1 MSALPGTGYRI
12 VSFVVLALA
21 AAGCGTVG
29 VDPSGDA
36 YKALAAHDYA
46 KAREDFAAAYAKE
59 PHNPF
64 VELDLGAAYQNLG
77 RMDLAEPFY
86 RGVMADGKGMKPQT
100 TTNPSDAGKTL
111 DQIACTNLQI
121 GGLKGETGC

>member
-1 MSALPGTGYRI
+1 MTIKSYLRLVP
-12 VSFVVLALA
+12 FLALSGI
-21 AAGCGTVG
+21 AAGCAGSAG

-46 KAREDFAAAYAKE
+46 KAREEFAAAYEKE

-77 RMDLAEPFY
+77 RGDLADPFY
-86 RGVMADGKGMKPQT
+86 RGVMVDGKGVVPET

-111 DQIACTNLQI
+111 DAIACEDLQRSVN
-121 GGLKGETGC
+121 GTAGC